1 MKKSVNLVA
10 FIIALLLTFLLL
22 DEPVTDVNIEHKFI
36 PSEWFYTQR
45 AYPNDYIPVE
55 KYYAALS
62 EKENMLGRQSGESG
76 NSWYPVGPSNIGG
89 RITAMDYDPVNNII
103 YAGAAAGGI
112 FKSTDFGSTWIPK
125 TDFHPSLSIGALVI
139 DPLNSNIIYCGTGE
153 ANISADSYAG
163 FGMLKSID
171 YGETWVVSGL
181 EESRHIAELE
191 VHPANTDIIYAAVS
205 GGLYSKSPDRG
216 IYKSTDAGG
225 NWSKVLFLSDST
237 SAIDVAI
244 DPNDVN
250 IVYAAMW
257 ERLRGPSFRKAAG
270 LGSGIYKSTDG
281 GNSWDQLLNGLPSPD
296 PIIGRIS
303 IAVAQSN
310 SNYVYALYKKAS
322 GPNGSS
328 NTFHKFFSSTN
339 KGDNW
344 TEMPSGILPSEFSSF
359 GWYFG
364 VLEVDPTDHLTVY
377 CGDIDLFKSSNGGN
391 NWQNITNSYSGSFD
405 QQHPDQHSLWINPA
419 NPDELVNGNDGGM
432 FSSVAGGAPWT
443 KSYNLPISQ
452 FYASEIDFLQP
463 EIKVGGTQDNGTLM
477 SDGTI
482 TNWDHILGG
491 DGFHAKVD
499 YTNSNVIYAESQWGG
514 IRKSTN
520 GGQNFNYA
528 GNGIDFARTNWSTPY
543 TLDVQDPN
551 SLYLGTY
558 KLHKTTNGAGYWSA
572 ISPDLTRGQNG
583 RLGTITCVS
592 SAVEDDNTARVLY
605 VGTDD
610 AKLSV
615 STNSG
620 TNWEDRT
627 GILPQRYMT
636 DVLADIRE
644 PSIAYVTL
652 SGYNLD
658 ETNPHVFRTTDYG
671 LTWNDIS
678 GNLPDVP
685 VNSIIID
692 YDKDSTLYV
701 GTDAGVFYTENL
713 GDSWNVLGINLPNSP
728 VFDLNFH
735 QPTRK
740 LVAGTH
746 GRSLFEFDLGSISS
760 VENDNLIIAEVYEL
774 YQNYP
779 NPFNP
784 GTSIAFTLASDS
796 KVKISVFDITGQK
809 IVDIINNNYQAGKH
823 DVYFDGS
830 DLSSGIYFYKIT
842 VNGIDGQTYS
852 NIKKMILMK

>member
-1 MKKSVNLVA
+1 
-10 FIIALLLTFLLL
+10 
-22 DEPVTDVNIEHKFI
+22 
-36 PSEWFYTQR
+36 
-45 AYPNDYIPVE
+45 
-55 KYYAALS
+55 
-62 EKENMLGRQSGESG
+62 
-76 NSWYPVGPSNIGG
+76 
-89 RITAMDYDPVNNII
+89 
-103 YAGAAAGGI
+103 
-112 FKSTDFGSTWIPK
+112 
-125 TDFHPSLSIGALVI
+125 
-139 DPLNSNIIYCGTGE
+139 
-153 ANISADSYAG
+153 
-163 FGMLKSID
+163 
-171 YGETWVVSGL
+171 
-181 EESRHIAELE
+181 
-191 VHPANTDIIYAAVS
+191 
-205 GGLYSKSPDRG
+205 
-216 IYKSTDAGG
+216 
-225 NWSKVLFLSDST
+225 
-237 SAIDVAI
+237 
-244 DPNDVN
+244 
-250 IVYAAMW
+250 
-257 ERLRGPSFRKAAG
+257 
-270 LGSGIYKSTDG
+270 
-281 GNSWDQLLNGLPSPD
+281 
-296 PIIGRIS
+296 
-303 IAVAQSN
+303 
-310 SNYVYALYKKAS
+310 
-322 GPNGSS
+322 
-328 NTFHKFFSSTN
+328 
-339 KGDNW
+339 
-344 TEMPSGILPSEFSSF
+344 
-359 GWYFG
+359 
-364 VLEVDPTDHLTVY
+364 
-377 CGDIDLFKSSNGGN
+377 
-391 NWQNITNSYSGSFD
+391 
-405 QQHPDQHSLWINPA
+405 
-419 NPDELVNGNDGGM
+419 
-432 FSSVAGGAPWT
+432 
-443 KSYNLPISQ
+443 
-452 FYASEIDFLQP
+452 
-463 EIKVGGTQDNGTLM
+463 M

-514 IRKSTN
+514 IRKTTN

-551 SLYLGTY
+551 ILYLGTY

>member
-1 MKKSVNLVA
+1 MKKIINLMA
-10 FIIALLLTFLLL
+10 FIVVFLLTFLML
-22 DEPVTDVNIEHKFI
+22 DESGSDVNIEHKFI

-45 AYPNDYIPVE
+45 AFPNDYIPVE

-62 EKENMLGRQSGESG
+62 EKENMLGEKSHANG

-89 RITAMDYDPVNNII
+89 RITAMDYDAVNNII

-112 FKSTDFGSTWIPK
+112 FKSTDFGGSWLPK
-125 TDFHPSLSIGALVI
+125 TDFQPSLSIGALVI

-163 FGMLKSID
+163 FGMLKSTD
-171 YGETWVVSGL
+171 YGETWIVSGL

-191 VHPANTDIIYAAVS
+191 VHPANTDILYVAVS
-205 GGLYSKSPDRG
+205 GGLYSKGLDRG

-225 NWSKVLFLSDST
+225 SWSKVLFLNDST

-270 LGSGIYKSTDG
+270 INSGIYKSTDG
-281 GNSWDQLLNGLPSPD
+281 GSSWDQLLNGLPSPD

-303 IAVAQSN
+303 ITVAQSN
-310 SNYVYALYKKAS
+310 SDYVYALYKKAS
-322 GPNGSS
+322 TPNGSS
-328 NTFHKFFSSTN
+328 NSFHKFFRSTD
-339 KGDNW
+339 KGDSW

-364 VLEVDPTDHLTVY
+364 VLEVDPSNHLTVY
-377 CGDIDLFKSSNGGN
+377 CGDIDLFKSTNGGN

-432 FSSVAGGAPWT
+432 FSTVSGGAPWT
-443 KSYNLPISQ
+443 KSYDLPISQ

-463 EIKVGGTQDNGTLM
+463 EIKLGGTQDNGTLM

-482 TNWDHILGG
+482 NNWDHILGG

-499 YTNSNVIYAESQWGG
+499 YSNSNIIYAESQWGG

-520 GGQNFNYA
+520 GGQNFSYA

-543 TLDVQDPN
+543 TLDLLDPN
-551 SLYLGTY
+551 ILYLGTY
-558 KLHKTTNGAGYWSA
+558 KLHKTTNGAGNWSA
-572 ISPDLTRGQNG
+572 ISPDLTRGPNG

-592 SAVEDDNTARVLY
+592 TAVEDGNTTRVLY

-620 TNWEDRT
+620 TTWEDRT
-627 GILPQRYMT
+627 GVLPQRYMT
-636 DVLADIRE
+636 DVLTDKRE

-658 ETNPHVFRTTDYG
+658 ETNPHIFRTTDYG
-671 LTWNDIS
+671 MMWNDIS
-678 GNLPDVP
+678 GNIPDVP

-701 GTDAGVFYTENL
+701 GTDAGVFYTDDL
-713 GDSWNVLGINLPNSP
+713 GNTWGVLGSDLPNSP
-728 VFDLNFH
+728 VFDINYH

-746 GRSLFEFDLGSISS
+746 GRSLFEFDLSSITSMED
-760 VENDNLIIAEVYEL
+760 ENNIIVKGFEL

-784 GTSIAFTLASDS
+784 GTRIAFTLASDS
-796 KVKISVFDITGQK
+796 NVKISIYNIVGQK

-823 DVYFDGS
+823 DVYFNGS

-842 VNGIDGQTYS
+842 ASSSDGRTYS

>member
-1 MKKSVNLVA
+1 MKKIINLMA
-10 FIIALLLTFLLL
+10 FIVVFLLTFLML
-22 DEPVTDVNIEHKFI
+22 DESGSDVNIEHKFI

-45 AYPNDYIPVE
+45 AFPNDYIPVE

-62 EKENMLGRQSGESG
+62 EKENMLGEKSHANG

-89 RITAMDYDPVNNII
+89 RITAMDYDAVNNII

-112 FKSTDFGSTWIPK
+112 FKSTDFGGSWLPK
-125 TDFHPSLSIGALVI
+125 TDFQPSLSIGALVI

-163 FGMLKSID
+163 FGMLKSTD
-171 YGETWVVSGL
+171 YGETWIVSGL

-191 VHPANTDIIYAAVS
+191 VHPANTDILYVAVS
-205 GGLYSKSPDRG
+205 GGLYSKGLDRG

-225 NWSKVLFLSDST
+225 SWSKVLFLNDST

-270 LGSGIYKSTDG
+270 INSGIYKSTDG
-281 GNSWDQLLNGLPSPD
+281 GSSWEQLLNGLPSPD

-310 SNYVYALYKKAS
+310 SDYVYALYKKAS
-322 GPNGSS
+322 TPNGSS
-328 NTFHKFFSSTN
+328 NSFHKFFRSTD
-339 KGDNW
+339 KGDSW

-364 VLEVDPTDHLTVY
+364 VLEVDPSNHLTVY
-377 CGDIDLFKSSNGGN
+377 CGDIDLFKSTNGGN

-405 QQHPDQHSLWINPA
+405 QQHPDQHSLWINPT

-432 FSSVAGGAPWT
+432 FSTVSGGAPWT
-443 KSYNLPISQ
+443 KSYDLPISQ

-463 EIKVGGTQDNGTLM
+463 EIKLGGTQDNGTLM

-482 TNWDHILGG
+482 NNWDHILGG

-499 YTNSNVIYAESQWGG
+499 YSNSNIIYAESQWGG

-520 GGQNFNYA
+520 GGQNFSYA

-543 TLDVQDPN
+543 TLDLLDPN
-551 SLYLGTY
+551 ILYLGTY
-558 KLHKTTNGAGYWSA
+558 KLHKTTNGAGNWSA
-572 ISPDLTRGQNG
+572 ISPDLTRGPNG

-592 SAVEDDNTARVLY
+592 TAVEDGNTTRVLY

-620 TNWEDRT
+620 TTWEDRT
-627 GILPQRYMT
+627 GVLPQRYMT
-636 DVLADIRE
+636 DVLTDKRE

-658 ETNPHVFRTTDYG
+658 ETNPHIFRTTDYG
-671 LTWNDIS
+671 MMWNDIS
-678 GNLPDVP
+678 GNIPDVP

-701 GTDAGVFYTENL
+701 GTDAGVFYTDDL
-713 GDSWNVLGINLPNSP
+713 GNTWGVLGSDLPNSP
-728 VFDLNFH
+728 VFDINYH

-746 GRSLFEFDLGSISS
+746 GRSLFEFDLSSITSMED
-760 VENDNLIIAEVYEL
+760 ENNIIVKGFEL

-784 GTSIAFTLASDS
+784 GTRIAFTLASDS
-796 KVKISVFDITGQK
+796 NVKISIYNIVGQK
-809 IVDIINNNYQAGKH
+809 IVDIISNNYQAGKH
-823 DVYFDGS
+823 DVYFNGS

-842 VNGIDGQTYS
+842 ASSSDGRTYS

>member
-1 MKKSVNLVA
+1 MKKIINLMA
-10 FIIALLLTFLLL
+10 FIVVFLLTFLML
-22 DEPVTDVNIEHKFI
+22 DESGSDVNIEHKFI

-45 AYPNDYIPVE
+45 AFPNDYIPVE

-62 EKENMLGRQSGESG
+62 EKENMLGEKSHANG

-89 RITAMDYDPVNNII
+89 RITAMDYDAVNNII

-112 FKSTDFGSTWIPK
+112 FKSTDFGGSWLPK
-125 TDFHPSLSIGALVI
+125 TDFQPSLSIGALVI

-163 FGMLKSID
+163 FGMLKSTD
-171 YGETWVVSGL
+171 YGETWIVSGL

-191 VHPANTDIIYAAVS
+191 VHPANTDILYVAVS
-205 GGLYSKSPDRG
+205 GGLYSKGLDRG

-225 NWSKVLFLSDST
+225 SWSKVLFLNDST

-270 LGSGIYKSTDG
+270 INSGIYKSTDG
-281 GNSWDQLLNGLPSPD
+281 GSSWEQLLNGLPSPD

-310 SNYVYALYKKAS
+310 SDYVYALYKKAS
-322 GPNGSS
+322 TPNGSS
-328 NTFHKFFSSTN
+328 NSFHKFFRSTD
-339 KGDNW
+339 KGDSW

-364 VLEVDPTDHLTVY
+364 VLEVDPSNHLTVY
-377 CGDIDLFKSSNGGN
+377 CGDIDLFKSTNGGN

-432 FSSVAGGAPWT
+432 FSTVSGGAPWT
-443 KSYNLPISQ
+443 KSYDLPISQ

-463 EIKVGGTQDNGTLM
+463 EIKLGGTQDNGTLM

-482 TNWDHILGG
+482 NNWDHILGG

-499 YTNSNVIYAESQWGG
+499 YSNSNIIYAESQWGG

-520 GGQNFNYA
+520 GGQNFSYA

-543 TLDVQDPN
+543 TLDLLDPN
-551 SLYLGTY
+551 ILYLGTY
-558 KLHKTTNGAGYWSA
+558 KLHKTTNGAGNWSA
-572 ISPDLTRGQNG
+572 ISPDLTRGPNG

-592 SAVEDDNTARVLY
+592 TAVEDGNTIRVLY

-620 TNWEDRT
+620 TTWEDRT
-627 GILPQRYMT
+627 GVLPQRYMT
-636 DVLADIRE
+636 DVLTDKRE

-658 ETNPHVFRTTDYG
+658 ETNPHIFRTTDYG
-671 LTWNDIS
+671 MTWNDIS
-678 GNLPDVP
+678 GNIPDVP

-713 GDSWNVLGINLPNSP
+713 GNTWSVLGSDLPNSP
-728 VFDLNFH
+728 VFDINYH

-746 GRSLFEFDLGSISS
+746 GRSLFEFDLSSITSMED
-760 VENDNLIIAEVYEL
+760 ENNIIVKGFEL

-784 GTSIAFTLASDS
+784 GTRIAFTLASDS
-796 KVKISVFDITGQK
+796 NVKISIYNIVGQK
-809 IVDIINNNYQAGKH
+809 IVDIISNNYQAGKH
-823 DVYFDGS
+823 DVYFNGS

-842 VNGIDGQTYS
+842 ASSSDGRTYS